1 MRKKEEVFVHEFI
14 VYFDIQKPIN
24 LNYEMLQADLNPVT
38 RKWAIAL
45 FILNLI
51 RIGVCFVTYF
61 QTKYQLVSPLIPKEI
76 ILDIIAPYMLIGLVS
91 VLLTIVAFAL
101 YAYSKFTFAIIIC
114 LLSLAFA
121 QLYFYFL

>member
-1 MRKKEEVFVHEFI
+1 
-14 VYFDIQKPIN
+14 
-24 LNYEMLQADLNPVT
+24 MLQADLKPVT

-45 FILNLI
+45 IILNLI
-51 RIGVCFVTYF
+51 RVGVCFVTYF

-76 ILDIIAPYMLIGLVS
+76 ILDIIAPYMLIGFVS
-91 VLLTIVAFAL
+91 VLLTIVAFGL
-101 YAYSKFTFAIIIC
+101 YAYSKFTFVIIIC